1 MRLELQFHIQ
11 KMYINKS
18 KINIPKLLI
27 DILTTLQDSGYKPY
41 LVGGCV
47 RDFLLKKPVKDFDI
61 EVFGIE
67 NLENLKL
74 ILEKYTKVH
83 DIGKSFGVLKINI
96 DDFDID
102 FSIPRVE
109 KKVGKTHKSFE
120 IKLLSNLNIKK
131 AAKRRDFT
139 INAIY
144 YDYFKDSFIDPF
156 DGIKDLKKRKIRYID
171 KKSFVED
178 SLRVFRAFG
187 FASRFDFKITKKTKQ
202 LLKTIIKSGEL
213 NNLSKER
220 VFEELKKLLLKSKKP
235 SVGLKLL
242 DEFQIFKISF
252 VKKYKAIDKLSKIF
266 ENRDIDLK
274 RALVLYFVVLLKDE
288 KEEDIFE
295 FLSKIT
301 SDKKFINSV
310 ESLCKES
317 LENDIISL
325 KKQSLNIVLEDL
337 ILVEM
342 AFGKKDIDLILQKC
356 EESDILNKA
365 LKPHIMGVD
374 LLDLGFTPSGDF
386 KNILNFAMDLQIE
399 ENLSKD
405 ELRGRIMKSFIK

>member
-11 KMYINKS
+11 RMCINKS

-27 DILTTLQDSGYKPY
+27 DILKTLQDSGYKPY

-47 RDFLLKKPVKDFDI
+47 RDFLLSKPVKDFDI

-67 NLENLKL
+67 NLEKLKT

-96 DDFDID
+96 DDLDID

-120 IKLLSNLNIKK
+120 IKLLSNINIKK

-139 INAIY
+139 INSIY

-156 DGIKDLKKRKIRYID
+156 LGIKDLKKRKIKYID
-171 KKSFVED
+171 KKSFIED

-187 FASRFDFKITKKTKQ
+187 FASRFNFKITKKTKQ

-235 SVGLKLL
+235 SVGLKLF
-242 DEFQIFKISF
+242 DEFKIFKISF
-252 VKKYKAIDKLSKIF
+252 LKKYKAIDKLSKILK
-266 ENRDIDLK
+266 NRDIDLK
-274 RALVLYFVVLLKDE
+274 RVLILYFVVLLKDE
-288 KEEDIFE
+288 KEDDILK
-295 FLSKIT
+295 FLSKIS

-310 ESLCKES
+310 ISLCKES
-317 LENDIISL
+317 LEDDIVSL

-342 AFGKKDIDLILQKC
+342 AFGNKDIEAIIKKC
-356 EESDILNKA
+356 EESDILSKG

-386 KNILNFAMDLQIE
+386 RNMLNFAMDLQIK

-405 ELRGRIMKSFIK
+405 DLKQRLKKNF

>member
-1 MRLELQFHIQ
+1 M
-11 KMYINKS
+11 
-18 KINIPKLLI
+18 
-27 DILTTLQDSGYKPY
+27 QDSGYKPY

-47 RDFLLKKPVKDFDI
+47 RDFLLSKPVKDFDI

-67 NLENLKL
+67 NLEKLKT

-83 DIGKSFGVLKINI
+83 DIGKSFGVLKVNI
-96 DDFDID
+96 DDLDID

-120 IKLLSNLNIKK
+120 IKLLSNINIKK

-139 INAIY
+139 INSIY

-156 DGIKDLKKRKIRYID
+156 LGIKDLKKRKIKYID
-171 KKSFVED
+171 KKSFIED

-187 FASRFDFKITKKTKQ
+187 FASRFNFKITKKTKQ

-235 SVGLKLL
+235 SVGLKLF
-242 DEFQIFKISF
+242 DEFKIFKISF
-252 VKKYKAIDKLSKIF
+252 LKKYKAIDKLSKILK
-266 ENRDIDLK
+266 NRDIDLK
-274 RALVLYFVVLLKDE
+274 RVLILYFVVLLKDE
-288 KEEDIFE
+288 KEDDILE
-295 FLSKIT
+295 FLSKIS
-301 SDKKFINSV
+301 SDKKFINSII
-310 ESLCKES
+310 SLCKES
-317 LENDIISL
+317 LEDDIVSL

-337 ILVEM
+337 ILVEI
-342 AFGKKDIDLILQKC
+342 AFGNKDIEAIIKKC
-356 EESDILNKA
+356 EESDILSKG

-386 KNILNFAMDLQIE
+386 RNMLNFAMDLQIK

-405 ELRGRIMKSFIK
+405 DLKQRLKKNF